1 MPVLMARWRGGM
13 VEFRVVISDG
23 VVPRRVIFLVRRVE
37 STRGVVVKGG
47 LRRPVL
53 GVIMYFWWVGGME
66 RVVWMVVERS
76 AVVAVAGKV

>member
-1 MPVLMARWRGGM
+1 MPVPMARWRGGM
-13 VEFRVVISDG
+13 VELRVVISDG
-23 VVPRRVIFLVRRVE
+23 VLPRRVIFLLERVA
-37 STRGVVVKGG
+37 SGRGVLVKGG

-53 GVIMYFWWVGGME
+53 GVIMYFWWVGGMR